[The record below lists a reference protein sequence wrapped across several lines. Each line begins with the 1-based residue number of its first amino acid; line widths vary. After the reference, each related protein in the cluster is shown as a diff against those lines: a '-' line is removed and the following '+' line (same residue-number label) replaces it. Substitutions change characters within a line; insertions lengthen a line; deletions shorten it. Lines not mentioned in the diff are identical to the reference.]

1 MGKGYEKTMIINVLI
16 VSIVSLTLYFFHGAG
31 TDIVVNSVSIF
42 FILLGLGFFLGTA
55 VGLIRFPDF
64 YTRTHAA
71 SITDTLGAGLVLL
84 GLLFQSITM
93 MVPGEDYVAGSWII
107 FVKLLMVGLFI
118 LLTAPT
124 SGHALVKAA
133 YAHGLVWTNTEVD
146 DNVSN

>member
-1 MGKGYEKTMIINVLI
+1 MNIALDYLSWAALI
-16 VSIVSLTLYFFHGAG
+16 GGCFFCIVG
-31 TDIVVNSVSIF
+31 
-42 FILLGLGFFLGTA
+42 A
-55 VGLIRFPDF
+55 VGILRFPDF

-93 MVPGEDYVAGSWII
+93 MIPGDDYVAGSWII
-107 FVKLLMVGLFI
+107 FVKLLMVGVFI

-146 DNVSN
+146 DDVSN